1 MFSILKPILKR
12 FLLNRIRR
20 AQGEWKAKAIEKDSK
35 FKVDLEDME
44 WHDYDKVTEEVSVQ
58 NVVFKIS
65 RWISVAFVPG
75 NGFVSS

>member
-65 RWISVAFVPG
+65 R
-75 NGFVSS
+75 